1 MKYSLTLI
9 AIWLTA
15 ILTGF
20 TGTFRDSFDGGND
33 KEWERWGQG
42 SWKVVDGQYTI
53 TSTSGVTGSIW
64 GEAKWSHYTIEVK
77 AHAIEADFIGIGI
90 RHLDP
95 NNCYGWALNIV
106 DREMSWMVQFAGNW
120 NFTTNDAIPG
130 NPLEA
135 HLYKVVVSADK
146 FKGYFDGKL
155 IHEWQ
160 DKRFKTGRVSVAIC
174 CDGSEAIFDNFV
186 ITGKG
191 VPNAGFAVSSQG
203 KLTTIWA
210 MIKEN

>member
-1 MKYSLTLI
+1 MTVITK
-9 AIWLTA
+9 
-15 ILTGF
+15 
-20 TGTFRDSFDGGND
+20 DGSAGD
-33 KEWERWGQG
+33 RG
-42 SWKVVDGQYTI
+42 SWKVVDEQYAI

-64 GEAKWSHYTIEVK
+64 GEVKWSNYTVEVK
-77 AHAIEADFIGIGI
+77 ARVIKADFIGIGI

-95 NNCYGWALNIV
+95 NNCYGWALNV
-106 DREMSWMVQFAGNW
+106 ADREISWMVQLAGNW
-120 NFTTNDAIPG
+120 NFITNDVIPG

-135 HLYKVVVSADK
+135 HLYKVVVSAEK

-155 IHEWQ
+155 ICEWQ

-174 CDGSEAIFDNFV
+174 CDGSKSVFNDFV

-203 KLTTIWA
+203 KLTTTWA